1 MSSSDDYIIIEG
13 AKNTSDDTLDDDNTP
28 VHNEAEQASLVALEN
43 QGVFVAQEEATTDS
57 TAELRLFQTTKKVSL
72 LNISNNRL
80 FHTKLAFRHS
90 WPRGKQ
96 ERVRAPY
103 LHPLWHYSAF
113 ST

>member
-57 TAELRLFQTTKKVSL
+57 TEKNSKT
-72 LNISNNRL
+72 
-80 FHTKLAFRHS
+80 
-90 WPRGKQ
+90 
-96 ERVRAPY
+96 
-103 LHPLWHYSAF
+103 
-113 ST
+113 